1 MIRYCLLQK
10 GNSVNLNVF
19 SEHFSSI
26 EDTRQSAKVTYPLF
40 DVLFLTL
47 CAVIAGCQGWED
59 IEDFGENRLPWLKKL
74 GFFALGLPVHD
85 TIARIIARIEPTQ
98 LQHSFA
104 NWMQAVAVLTD
115 GEVVAIDG
123 KTLCSS
129 YNRKC
134 RRSAIHM
141 VSAFATANG
150 VVMGQVK
157 TEEKSNEITAIP
169 ELLDLLSIKGC
180 LVTIDAMG
188 CQKEIAAKIV
198 DDKGADYLLAVKGN
212 QEKLHKGIQSA
223 FREHL
228 KSKPEQLSSVE
239 KAHGR
244 LEYREYHVLASS
256 VLPASIT
263 DAWVGLKT
271 IGLAISYRMTKHKK
285 SRVESRYFISSATLS
300 SSRFAKAVRSH
311 WGIENKLHWVL
322 DVSMEEDDS
331 QIFRGHAAAN
341 MATMR
346 HLGLNMLRAETSKAM
361 SVPRKQRR
369 AHINEAYLEQVLLA
383 GLSMDKK

>member
-1 MIRYCLLQK
+1 MIRCGLLQK
-10 GNSVNLNVF
+10 GNSMNLNVF

-26 EDTRQSAKVTYPLF
+26 EDTRQSAKITYPLF

-59 IEDFGENRLPWLKKL
+59 IEDFGENRLSWLQKL

-98 LQHSFA
+98 LQHCFA
-104 NWMQAVAVLTD
+104 NWMQAVAMLTD

-129 YNRKC
+129 YNRKNRC
-134 RRSAIHM
+134 SAIHM

-157 TEEKSNEITAIP
+157 TEDKSNEITAIP

-198 DDKGADYLLAVKGN
+198 DKGADYLLAVKGN
-212 QEKLHKGIQSA
+212 QEKLHEGIQAA
-223 FREHL
+223 FRKHL
-228 KSKPEQLSSVE
+228 KSEPEQLQSIE

-244 LEYREYHVLASS
+244 VEYREYHVLDSRL
-256 VLPASIT
+256 LPANVT
-263 DAWVGLKT
+263 NAWVGLKT
-271 IGLAISYRMTKHKK
+271 IGLAISYRMTKHKE
-285 SRVESRYFISSATLS
+285 SRLEYRYFISSAALTS
-300 SSRFAKAVRSH
+300 CRFAKAVRSH

-322 DVSMEEDDS
+322 DVSMDEDDN

-369 AHINEAYLEQVLLA
+369 VHINEAYLEQVLLA
-383 GLSMDKK
+383 GLSMNKK

>member
-1 MIRYCLLQK
+1 M
-10 GNSVNLNVF
+10 NLNVF
-19 SEHFSSI
+19 SEHFSCI
-26 EDTRQSAKVTYPLF
+26 EDTRQSAKITYPLF

-59 IEDFGENRLPWLKKL
+59 IEDFGEHRLAWLQKL

-98 LQHSFA
+98 LQHCFA
-104 NWMQAVAVLTD
+104 NWMQAVTVLTD

-129 YNRKC
+129 YNRKS

-141 VSAFATANG
+141 VSAFACANG

-180 LVTIDAMG
+180 LVSIDAMG
-188 CQKEIAAKIV
+188 CQKGIVAKIV
-198 DDKGADYLLAVKGN
+198 DKEADYLLAVKGN
-212 QEKLHKGIQSA
+212 QETLYEGIQSA
-223 FREHL
+223 FRSHL
-228 KSKPEQLSSVE
+228 KSVPEQLQSVE

-244 LEYREYHVLASS
+244 IEYREYHVLDSS
-256 VLPASIT
+256 VLPSTIT
-263 DAWVGLKT
+263 DAWVGLKM
-271 IGLAISYRMTKHKK
+271 IGLAISYRMTKHK
-285 SRVESRYFISSATLS
+285 ESHLEYRYFISSASLT
-300 SSRFAKAVRSH
+300 SSRFAKTVRGH
-311 WGIENKLHWVL
+311 WGMENKLHWVL
-322 DVSMEEDDS
+322 DVSMDEDDN
-331 QIFRGHAAAN
+331 QIFRGNAAAN

-346 HLGLNMLRAETSKAM
+346 HLGLNMLRAETSKVM
-361 SVPRKQRR
+361 SVPRKQRK
-369 AHINEAYLEQVLLA
+369 AHIDEGYLEKVVMA
-383 GLSMDKK
+383 GLSVDEK

>member
-59 IEDFGENRLPWLKKL
+59 IEDFGESRLAWLQKL

-85 TIARIIARIEPTQ
+85 TIARIIARIEPSQ
-98 LQHSFA
+98 LQHCFA
-104 NWMQAVAVLTD
+104 NWMQAVTVLTD

-129 YNRKC
+129 YNRKS

-141 VSAFATANG
+141 VSAFASANG

-188 CQKEIAAKIV
+188 CQKDIAAKIV
-198 DDKGADYLLAVKGN
+198 DKDADYLLAVKGN
-212 QEKLHKGIQSA
+212 QETLHEGIQAA
-223 FREHL
+223 FRNHL
-228 KSKPEQLSSVE
+228 KSEPEQLNSVE

-244 LEYREYHVLASS
+244 IEYREYHVLDSS
-256 VLPASIT
+256 VLPASMT
-263 DAWVGLKT
+263 GAWVGLKT
-271 IGLAISYRMTKHKK
+271 IGLAISYRMTKQKE
-285 SRVESRYFISSATLS
+285 SRLEYRYFISSAALTSNRL
-300 SSRFAKAVRSH
+300 AQAVRSH

-322 DVSMEEDDS
+322 DVSMDEDDN

-346 HLGLNMLRAETSKAM
+346 HLSLNMLRAETSKAM

-369 AHINEAYLEQVLLA
+369 AHIDEGYLEKVVMA
-383 GLSMDKK
+383 GLSMDEK